1 MHTKPFPRGLRVL
14 GFFLAWLGCGMTIIL
29 SSMASEGFHGMRFSN
44 TWYVILVPAFIGL
57 YGLAML
63 FGRVHRGTS
72 GSKRE
77 KR

>member
-1 MHTKPFPRGLRVL
+1 
-14 GFFLAWLGCGMTIIL
+14 MTITL
-29 SSMASEGFHGMRFSN
+29 TSMASEGFHGMRLSN
-44 TWYVILVPAFIGL
+44 TSYLIPVPALIGL

-72 GSKRE
+72 DSKRE